1 LTSRAA
7 QAFADERNCGI
18 ASVGDAAGLPGSNIE
33 AMRFAAVALA
43 AALLPGLAA
52 GAGRNWSRGA
62 PLPVP
67 RGEVAAAQ
75 AGGRIYVVG
84 GFTGNGQ
91 NSPRV
96 DAYSPTGN
104 RWRRVPDLPL
114 PVDHAMA
121 AGYRGKVYVAGGY
134 GPGRSRLTTLF
145 SSSGG
150 SWTRLAPMPEQRAA
164 GGAAIVDGRLYV
176 VGGVA
181 SSTIEGPSQ
190 TGRLARTTLVYDIA
204 HDRWSTHRGPTPREH
219 LGVTALGG
227 RIYAIGGRT
236 AGFDTNL
243 NLVEVYNPRTDTWKR
258 LPRVPGKRGGT
269 GAAGFGRWIVS
280 VGGEAPP
287 GTIRTVYGFDVRRR
301 RWLKLPNLPTPRHGL
316 GVVAAGDRVY
326 VIGGGRSPGLSVSSA
341 NEFLTIR

>member
-1 LTSRAA
+1 LPAGA
-7 QAFADERNCGI
+7 ICGI
-18 ASVGDAAGLPGSNIE
+18 ATVGDAAELPGSNIG
-33 AMRFAAVALA
+33 AMRFVA
-43 AALLPGLAA
+43 AALSAA
-52 GAGRNWSRGA
+52 LIPAVATGASGKWSRGT

-75 AGGRIYVVG
+75 AGGEIYVVG
-84 GFTGNGQ
+84 GFTANGQ

-96 DAYSPTGN
+96 DAYSPAGN
-104 RWRRVPDLPL
+104 RWRRAPDLPL
-114 PVDHAMA
+114 PVDHTMA
-121 AGYRGKVYVAGGY
+121 AGYRGKVYVVGGY

-150 SWTRLAPMPEQRAA
+150 SWTRLAPMLEQRAA
-164 GGAAIVDGRLYV
+164 GGAAIVNGKLYV

-181 SSTIEGPSQ
+181 SSTINRSGQ
-190 TGRLARTTLVYDIA
+190 TGRLARSTLVYDIA
-204 HDRWSTHRGPTPREH
+204 RDRWSTHPGPTPREH
-219 LGVTALGG
+219 LAVTTLGG

-258 LPRVPGKRGGT
+258 LPRLPGKRGGT
-269 GAAGFGRWIVS
+269 GAAGLGRWVVS

-287 GTIRTVYGFDVRRR
+287 GTIRTVYGFDVKRR
-301 RWLKLPNLPTPRHGL
+301 RWVKLPNLPTPRHGL
-316 GVVAAGDRVY
+316 GVVAVGHRVY
-326 VIGGGRSPGLSVSSA
+326 VIGGGTRPGLSVSSA